1 LGNNGV
7 SNQAG
12 SAAAGA
18 NSAQNPSGNTY
29 LNNNVP
35 GMSGPAPGASPRR

>member
-1 LGNNGV
+1 LGNNG
-7 SNQAG
+7 AG

-18 NSAQNPSGNTY
+18 NSAQNPSGNSY

-35 GMSGPAPGASPRR
+35 GMSGQGAGASPGRR